1 MLENLK
7 PPTRIIS
14 CKVRTLMN
22 ELDPADAAIL
32 EAAVMDSGKWKIKT
46 LCDELRKTGL
56 VISERPITTHRA
68 RACSCWKI

>member
-7 PPTRIIS
+7 PPTRMTT

-32 EAAVMDSGKWKIKT
+32 EAAVLDSAKWKIKT
-46 LCDELRKTGL
+46 LVDELRKTGL
-56 VISERPITTHRA
+56 QISERPISTHRA